1 MDKLLVAL
9 VEQFGWVLTPQ
20 DDTPWEPGA
29 N

>member
-1 MDKLLVAL
+1 LVVVL

-20 DDTPWEPGA
+20 HETPWEPGT

>member
-1 MDKLLVAL
+1 VAVL

-20 DDTPWEPGA
+20 DDAPLNPGEPGA